1 MKISYINLLGKDYPL
16 CFSLSATEKLTE
28 EFGSLENMQSA
39 MGENSVKAITKILDV
54 LLEAGQKYCSVAGIE
69 CPPPLPCRAADVID
83 LSDPEAVT
91 AIFRAMKAGNDRE
104 VEVAE
109 KNAVAT
115 PEN

>member
-28 EFGSLENMQSA
+28 EFGSMEQMQSA
-39 MGENSVKAITKILDV
+39 IKDSSVKSICTILDV
-54 LLEAGQKYCSVAGIE
+54 LLEAGQKYCKVAGID
-69 CPPPLPCRAADVID
+69 CPPPLPCRAGDVID

-91 AIFRAMKAGNDRE
+91 AIFHAISAGNERT
-104 VEVAE
+104 VEAVE

-115 PEN
+115 PKE